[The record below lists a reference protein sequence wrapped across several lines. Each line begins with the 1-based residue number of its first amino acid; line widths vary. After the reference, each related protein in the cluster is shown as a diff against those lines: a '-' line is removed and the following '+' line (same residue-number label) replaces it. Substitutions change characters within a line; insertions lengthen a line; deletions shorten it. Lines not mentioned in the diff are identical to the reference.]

1 MGLELLLQGM
11 DLFERE
17 RVLLSVDETR
27 VRLVPGEGRAH
38 VSKKAYWLVE
48 EGVPMGRRASLA
60 VYGSTTIH
68 VAAISDM
75 RKFSGCCP
83 EGGPSIYRRRAGANL
98 SNGGVQEGRQAMHR
112 EVVSWIFPA
121 WGKMKLKQEDA
132 TAQEQMKA

>member
-27 VRLVPGEGRAH
+27 VRLVPGQGRAH

-98 SNGGVQEGRQAMHR
+98 SNGGVQE
-112 EVVSWIFPA
+112 VVRSLLE
-121 WGKMKLKQEDA
+121 GGGGG
-132 TAQEQMKA
+132 